1 MRKHIILLGVLLSGL
16 FANAQSKN
24 EVKVNI
30 LNTIVLASVELGYE
44 HFLDNDQSIGVEFLI
59 NDRFSYTAEKSGG
72 AKEFKTNSILAS
84 YNFYFGA
91 NGTSNSGYYVSP
103 FLKYRF
109 GDFNEKEVI
118 NDAEVTL
125 TTDMNSF
132 IIGFGTGYK
141 WAWNDKFAIAPY
153 ANIAR
158 NFSSA
163 VNDRFSAIEFNAG
176 VSIGY
181 RF

>member
-1 MRKHIILLGVLLSGL
+1 MKKHIFLFSLLLCSL
-16 FANAQSKN
+16 FVKAQTKN

-44 HFLDNDQSIGVEFLI
+44 HFIDKDQSIGVEFLI
-59 NDRFSYTAEKSGG
+59 NDRFSYTTEKKNG

-84 YNFYFGA
+84 YNFYFSSDGQ
-91 NGTSNSGYYVSP
+91 SNSGYYVSP

-109 GDFNEKEVI
+109 GDFNEKETV
-118 NDAEVTL
+118 NDVEITK

-132 IIGFGTGYK
+132 IVGLGTGYK

-153 ANIAR
+153 VNIAR
-158 NFSSA
+158 NFSEE
-163 VNDRFSAIEFNAG
+163 VNDRFSAVEVNAG